1 MILVTLHPA
10 AQAELS
16 DAAERYDEQVAGL
29 GERFIRRV
37 EEAIAFVQHHPAGA
51 PVIEGALRG
60 KLISRFPY
68 TVFYSV
74 DEGEVFVL
82 AIGHHKRRPG
92 YWRSRLKER

>member
-1 MILVTLHPA
+1 MIRVTLHPA

-16 DAAERYDEQVAGL
+16 DAAEHYDEQVPGL

-37 EEAIAFVQHHPAGA
+37 EEATAFLQHHPAGA
-51 PVIEGALRG
+51 PVVEGVLRG
-60 KLISRFPY
+60 KLVPRFPY

-74 DEGEVFVL
+74 DDGEIFVL

-92 YWRSRLKER
+92 YWRGRLDEG